1 MGNEAS
7 QPTQSGPRPVVI
19 AGPSGAGKATLIEML
34 MKCYP
39 NQVRFSVSHTTRPPR
54 AGEVNG
60 VNYHFTTRE
69 KMLQDI
75 NAGSFLEHA
84 DVHGKLYGTSF
95 KASVHASFTAAAF
108 LTCALVCLLARC
120 RSTYSR

>member
-1 MGNEAS
+1 VYISLLHKKAHSTMGNEAS
-7 QPTQSGPRPVVI
+7 QPAAAVGPRPVVI
-19 AGPSGAGKATLIEML
+19 AGPSGAGKGTLIEML

-60 VNYHFTTRE
+60 VNYHFTTRDAMMAE
-69 KMLQDI
+69 IQSGK
-75 NAGSFLEHA
+75 FLEHA

-95 KASVHASFTAAAF
+95 KVSP
-108 LTCALVCLLARC
+108 LC
-120 RSTYSR
+120 RSKRR